1 MAPFSHRLKLRVWR
15 QRLSP
20 LPQNPEEVKNPPV
33 PHPGRAARSAGEE
46 EKERGLP
53 WEVRKE
59 SSPSS
64 SFSGAPRGSSIAA
77 QPRSSAAQPR
87 RARLSRAR
95 RKFRSSRGEKKCEH
109 PQEARWGTERCPV
122 LPDSLQQNA
131 HLAWSSFLCRERGG
145 QVANDLTRLVLYK
158 G

>member
-1 MAPFSHRLKLRVWR
+1 M
-15 QRLSP
+15 
-20 LPQNPEEVKNPPV
+20 
-33 PHPGRAARSAGEE
+33 GGEE
-46 EKERGLP
+46 GEQPQQQLQR
-53 WEVRKE
+53 R
-59 SSPSS
+59 SS
-64 SFSGAPRGSSIAA
+64 GVLHRRTAPEQR
-77 QPRSSAAQPR
+77 SAAQPR